1 MSNPD
6 DECDCCAMYESTLDA
21 LWKILECPK
30 PPWGQDGRAWQC
42 HHLIARAEE
51 VMRQLNVKGG
61 E

>member
-1 MSNPD
+1 MTDPE
-6 DECDCCAMYESTLDA
+6 ECDCCKTYEATLDA
-21 LWKILECPK
+21 LWKILQCPE

-51 VMRQLNVKGG
+51 IMKTLNAKGG